1 MEPLIL
7 EPGALLLKKLA
18 ESDEDVN
25 NLFKK
30 VENDSNL
37 EDYTI
42 QVGVSLMVGPAP
54 PASAPAPPSCVLPVL
69 TVQPKLLCTDPVG
82 AEGSGGREVPA
93 AEAGD
98 HGAG

>member
-54 PASAPAPPSCVLPVL
+54 PASAPAPPS
-69 TVQPKLLCTDPVG
+69 LCPPRSHSPTHTSLHRPCW
-82 AEGSGGREVPA
+82 S
-93 AEAGD
+93 
-98 HGAG
+98 

>member
-7 EPGALLLKKLA
+7 EPGALHLKKLA

-54 PASAPAPPSCVLPVL
+54 PVSAPAPPS
-69 TVQPKLLCTDPVG
+69 LCPTHSQSPTQT
-82 AEGSGGREVPA
+82 SLHRPCWS
-93 AEAGD
+93 
-98 HGAG
+98 

>member
-37 EDYTI
+37 EDHSI

-54 PASAPAPPSCVLPVL
+54 PVS
-69 TVQPKLLCTDPVG
+69 
-82 AEGSGGREVPA
+82 VPA
-93 AEAGD
+93 SPSLCPTRS
-98 HGAG
+98 HSPTHTSLHRPCWS

>member
-37 EDYTI
+37 EDYSI

-54 PASAPAPPSCVLPVL
+54 PVSIPALPS
-69 TVQPKLLCTDPVG
+69 LCPTRPH
-82 AEGSGGREVPA
+82 SSTHPSLHRPCWS
-93 AEAGD
+93 
-98 HGAG
+98 